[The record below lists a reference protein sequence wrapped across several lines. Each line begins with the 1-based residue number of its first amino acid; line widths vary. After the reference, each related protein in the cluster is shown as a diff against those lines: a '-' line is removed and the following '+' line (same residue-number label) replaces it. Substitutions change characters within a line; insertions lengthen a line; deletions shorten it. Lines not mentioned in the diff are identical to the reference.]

1 MWGGLCLPM
10 ESVTVRAGEQLRSM
24 QACPGGWKEPPG
36 GGGGCCPVRKARCC
50 LLSYSPGTAA
60 RTPGLGEAS
69 FTPTMA
75 QHPGCRTRGSPARE
89 KRWLQAAQEALKG
102 AGWGP
107 QGPGLQRRQS
117 PASLGLLALCLAGD
131 RCLRPVS
138 TTPACPSP
146 AAAHRPFSKTQFS
159 P

>member
-10 ESVTVRAGEQLRSM
+10 ESVTVRAGKQLRSM

-50 LLSYSPGTAA
+50 LRALQQGHLDWGSQLY
-60 RTPGLGEAS
+60 
-69 FTPTMA
+69 PTMA

>member
-1 MWGGLCLPM
+1 MGRTVSSDGVCDGSGWRAAKEHAGLPGRMEGAAGRWRRLLPSA
-10 ESVTVRAGEQLRSM
+10 EGQVLSPKLQPGHCSKDTWTRGSQL
-24 QACPGGWKEPPG
+24 
-36 GGGGCCPVRKARCC
+36 
-50 LLSYSPGTAA
+50 Y
-60 RTPGLGEAS
+60 
-69 FTPTMA
+69 PTMA